1 MITILKNLSLRA
13 RLITVY
19 VFILGMGGLIT
30 SFIGSLIVN
39 ETLMNQ
45 ARSKVHHD
53 LNTARMVYE
62 KQLKLIENSVYIG
75 ASGNTIK
82 QTLYQNDRSRLI
94 SRLQQIQRDSHLD
107 FLSVADP
114 QGRVILRLSQPNR
127 IGDDISQI
135 PLIRAALNGATVSG
149 TEVLDE
155 QMLANEDERLAEQ
168 ARIRIVQTPKA
179 KPTDKLQETSGLV
192 LMAAAPIFRAN
203 GELLGVLYGGH
214 LVNCNFTIVD
224 QVWKLV
230 YEGEKY
236 REQDVGTVTIFLG
249 DLRISTNVRAS
260 SGERAIGT
268 RVSAE
273 VAEVVL
279 TRNQRW
285 TGRAFVVSDWY
296 ISEYEPIKD
305 FSGKTVGILYVGL
318 LEKAYLAIRNKVI
331 FTFMIVATIG
341 FFLIIGISYLITRSI
356 TKPLSEMV
364 SVTQAIAKGD
374 LTRRI
379 RVKSKDEIGQLA
391 LSFNK
396 MVASLRKMRAE
407 LENWANTLEQKV
419 KERTEELAAMQ
430 NTLIQSQR
438 LASLGKMAAGIA
450 HEINN
455 PLGGILVLSSL
466 VLEDLKPEDPHRE
479 NLQEVIKQTMRCR
492 DIVKGLLQFSR
503 QEEGKSEYV
512 NLNNVLTNT
521 LSLLEKQ
528 ALFHNIEVIKHFD
541 PNLPYILGD
550 PSQMQQVFMNI
561 ILNAVQAMKEIGT
574 LTIQTQHDRKNDMVV
589 VDITDTGCGI
599 PEDLIDRIFDPFFT
613 TKEVG
618 EGTGLGLSI
627 AYGIVTK
634 HRGRMLV
641 KSKVNEG
648 STFTIKIP
656 AVTEAK
662 MDVAETSSLQVAA
675 SDRGNPVTSAEV

>member
-1 MITILKNLSLRA
+1 MISILQNLSLRV
-13 RLITVY
+13 RLISVY

-62 KQLKLIENSVYIG
+62 KQLKLMENSIYIG
-75 ASGNTIK
+75 ASGNTIQ
-82 QTLYQNDRSRLI
+82 QTIYQNDRTRLI
-94 SRLQQIQRDSHLD
+94 SRLKQIQRDCNLD
-107 FLSVADP
+107 FLSVADSS
-114 QGRVILRLSQPNR
+114 GRVMLRLFQQNR
-127 IGDDISQI
+127 LGDNVSVI
-135 PLIRAALNGATVSG
+135 PLVKAALNGSVVSG
-149 TEVLDE
+149 TEVLS
-155 QMLANEDERLAEQ
+155 QQLLANENEQLAEQ
-168 ARIRIVQTPKA
+168 ARIQILDTPKA
-179 KPTDKLQETSGLV
+179 RPTMLKELTSGLV
-192 LMAAAPIFRAN
+192 LMAAAPFYNDR

-214 LVNCNFTIVD
+214 LINRNFMIID
-224 QVWKLV
+224 QVWTLV

-236 REQDVGTVTIFLG
+236 QGKDVGTVTIFLN
-249 DLRISTNVRAS
+249 DLRISTNVRTS

-268 RVSAE
+268 RLSAE
-273 VAEVVL
+273 VAEAVL
-279 TRNQRW
+279 SRGERW
-285 TGRAFVVSDWY
+285 TGRAFVVNDWY

-305 FSGKTVGILYVGL
+305 FSGNTVGVLYVGL

-341 FFLIIGISYLITRSI
+341 FFMIVGISYLITRSI
-356 TKPLSEMV
+356 TRPLSEMV
-364 SVTQAIAKGD
+364 TVTQAIARGD
-374 LTRRI
+374 LNHRI

-407 LENWANTLEQKV
+407 LEQWANTLEQKV

-512 NLNNVLTNT
+512 NLNDVLNNT

-528 ALFHNIEVIKHFD
+528 ALFHNIEVIKDFD
-541 PNLPYILGD
+541 PNLPQILGD

-574 LTIQTQHDRKNDMVV
+574 LTLVTRHDKKNDLVV
-589 VDITDTGCGI
+589 VDVTDTGCGI
-599 PEDLIDRIFDPFFT
+599 PEELIDRIFDPFFT

-634 HRGRMLV
+634 HHGRMSV

-656 AVTEAK
+656 AVSSSQKGIVEALSSSTTIS
-662 MDVAETSSLQVAA
+662 DAEK
-675 SDRGNPVTSAEV
+675 